1 MGSDLITHFDEATF
15 DAAIAE
21 GTPVLVD
28 FWADWCGPCKM
39 LAPIVEDLAA
49 EYEGRLRVGKVDTE
63 ANPSFND
70 RFQIRGIPLLILF
83 EDGEEL
89 ARIVGARP
97 KEAFN
102 SWLDPLLPAEV
113 S

>member
-1 MGSDLITHFDEATF
+1 MANDLVTHFDEASF

-39 LAPIVEDLAA
+39 LAPIVEELATD
-49 EYEGRLRVGKVDTE
+49 YQGRLRVGKVDTE
-63 ANPSFND
+63 ANPTFNE
-70 RFQIRGIPLLILF
+70 RFAIRGIPLLILF

-97 KEAFN
+97 KDALV
-102 SWLDPLLPAEV
+102 SWLEPLLPAEV
-113 S
+113 R

>member
-1 MGSDLITHFDEATF
+1 MADDLIVELDEAGF
-15 DAAIAE
+15 DKLVGE

-39 LAPIVEDLAA
+39 LSPIVEELASDFA
-49 EYEGRLRVGKVDTE
+49 GRMRVGKVDTE
-63 ANPSFND
+63 ANPGFNE
-70 RFQIRGIPLLILF
+70 RFGIRSIPLLILF

-97 KEAFN
+97 KEALT
-102 SWLDPLLPAEV
+102 SWLEPLLPAQAG
-113 S
+113 

>member
-1 MGSDLITHFDEATF
+1 MSDAVNKVD
-15 DAAIAE
+15 DADFQAE
-21 GTPVLVD
+21 VLSSDTPVLVD

-49 EYEGRLRVGKVDTE
+49 DYEGRLRVGKVDTE
-63 ANPSFND
+63 ANPSFNE

-97 KEAFN
+97 KEEFTA
-102 SWLDPLLPAEV
+102 WLEPLLPTKE